1 MSDVVDF
8 LRYAIDKHAEAVA
21 GHQECMR
28 LSVEA
33 NERDDKRTMFAM
45 VDQAKVW
52 RKQIIKYEKHL
63 PARKPIAK
71 GGESE
76 GTITVSVNSLNDP
89 EAIVF
94 TSSQNLGNWKPS
106 ENS

>member
-8 LRYAIDKHAEAVA
+8 LQYAIDKHAEAMV

-33 NERDDKRTMFAM
+33 NERDDKRAMFAM

-63 PARKPIAK
+63 PPRKPIAL
-71 GGESE
+71 GVESTA
-76 GTITVSVNSLNDP
+76 TITISQNSLNAP
-89 EAIVF
+89 TAIVF
-94 TSSQNLGNWKPS
+94 TSSQNLGNWSPS
-106 ENS
+106 GKS